1 MNKEDK
7 LIKRNLFEKILEIQ
21 KKIALVKKEDWTWS
35 KAQLSYGGSAY
46 EYRSFHTLMSKIAP
60 FLREEKLILKFTYR
74 CLPEEKSINIFQ
86 EEKEKF
92 KIVGKEKFKVINKIT
107 SRAVAFVMRAI
118 ITDVSDL
125 LALPYEIS
133 MIAAGEDSQDISKGI
148 GKANT
153 YAKRY
158 LLLNLFA
165 ISDKE
170 ETVEDIAVVAK
181 KSEPS
186 PDDFLSPNDFKVVNL

>member
-1 MNKEDK
+1 MAKQEDK
-7 LIKRNLFEKILEIQ
+7 LIKRHLFEKILEVQ
-21 KKIALVKKEDWTWS
+21 KKIALIKKEDWTWS
-35 KAQLSYGGSAY
+35 KAQLSYGKPSY

-60 FLREEKLILKFTYR
+60 FLREEKLILNFTCR
-74 CLPEEKSINIFQ
+74 CLPEDNSINIFE

-92 KIVGKEKFKVINKIT
+92 KVIKKIT
-107 SRAVAFVMRAI
+107 SRAVAFEMRAI
-118 ITDVSDL
+118 IIDVSDL
-125 LALPYEIS
+125 STIPYEVN

-165 ISDKE
+165 ISDEE

-181 KSEPS
+181 KEATKK
-186 PDDFLSPNDFKVVNL
+186 DEALPNDFKAIN